1 MKHVMKEAV
10 TRIRAEVVAAGVAAA
25 VAVVAVKA
33 VKAAAIQVLLVLQ
46 SRLRLD
52 L

>member
-1 MKHVMKEAV
+1 MKHVMKAAV

-25 VAVVAVKA
+25 AAVVA

-52 L
+52 P